1 MVAKISSTANLSGA
15 LGYNFR
21 KVSAG
26 EAKVLLAS
34 GISLD
39 TDGST
44 SMERAL
50 EDMELL
56 LPLTMR
62 TKKPVFHASLNPHP
76 DDRLSDEE
84 LAKIASYYMKQL
96 GYGSQPY
103 IVFKHSDIERKH
115 IHIVSLRVDSE
126 GNKINDSFER
136 RRSKRITDEIERLW
150 NLKPSTRQE
159 IKADR
164 QPEPENTDNGN
175 VKKRIAKAVSSVLDR
190 YRFQSLGELN
200 VVLASCN
207 ITAEEVAK
215 EKNGRRYKGIV
226 YSVTDDTGK
235 KLTVPIDAG
244 ELGRGFGYNAL
255 QNRMDAFK
263 AEFSPY
269 RARFRKAVRMAM
281 CGNPDRKKFVR
292 LMEKQGIS
300 VLFRENEAG
309 RIYGI
314 TFIDT
319 KNGVVANGS
328 RLGKG
333 YSASV
338 FNGYFNGT
346 GDNPFLNVSTQ
357 NDNRQEQP
365 VTEESR
371 GDDIIAGIADGL
383 LDMPTA
389 QSIDYK
395 EMAFQKKMRRLH
407 SGKTKRRKL

>member
-136 RRSKRITDEIERLW
+136 RRSKRITDEIERL
-150 NLKPSTRQE
+150 
-159 IKADR
+159 
-164 QPEPENTDNGN
+164 
-175 VKKRIAKAVSSVLDR
+175 
-190 YRFQSLGELN
+190 
-200 VVLASCN
+200 
-207 ITAEEVAK
+207 
-215 EKNGRRYKGIV
+215 
-226 YSVTDDTGK
+226 
-235 KLTVPIDAG
+235 
-244 ELGRGFGYNAL
+244 
-255 QNRMDAFK
+255 
-263 AEFSPY
+263 
-269 RARFRKAVRMAM
+269 
-281 CGNPDRKKFVR
+281 
-292 LMEKQGIS
+292 
-300 VLFRENEAG
+300 
-309 RIYGI
+309 
-314 TFIDT
+314 
-319 KNGVVANGS
+319 
-328 RLGKG
+328 
-333 YSASV
+333 
-338 FNGYFNGT
+338 
-346 GDNPFLNVSTQ
+346 
-357 NDNRQEQP
+357 
-365 VTEESR
+365 
-371 GDDIIAGIADGL
+371 
-383 LDMPTA
+383 
-389 QSIDYK
+389 
-395 EMAFQKKMRRLH
+395 
-407 SGKTKRRKL
+407 

>member
-1 MVAKISSTANLSGA
+1 
-15 LGYNFR
+15 
-21 KVSAG
+21 
-26 EAKVLLAS
+26 
-34 GISLD
+34 
-39 TDGST
+39 
-44 SMERAL
+44 
-50 EDMELL
+50 
-56 LPLTMR
+56 
-62 TKKPVFHASLNPHP
+62 
-76 DDRLSDEE
+76 
-84 LAKIASYYMKQL
+84 MKQL

-159 IKADR
+159 IKAGR

-200 VVLASCN
+200 AVLASCN